1 MTPSFHLYF
10 FSFPLWVFSAF
21 CHHCIHILY
30 SIDFWPFLQFIKL
43 NLNSDYVPHIL
54 ASSYMVSSMSLLIPS
69 LLSSKILV
77 KVLNNVISMKR
88 LCWLYLDRLYE
99 ICIFT
104 LPKKKNLSFILGFV
118 EKKKKVVAACINL
131 ELVLP

>member
-1 MTPSFHLYF
+1 MVPSFHLYF

-21 CHHCIHILY
+21 CHHCIHRLY
-30 SIDFWPFLQFIKL
+30 SIDFWPFLQFIKFI
-43 NLNSDYVPHIL
+43 LNSDYVPHIL

-77 KVLNNVISMKR
+77 KLLNNVISRKR

-99 ICIFT
+99 IT
-104 LPKKKNLSFILGFV
+104 LYFHITKKKVSFILGFV
-118 EKKKKVVAACINL
+118 EKKKKSYSCMH
-131 ELVLP
+131 